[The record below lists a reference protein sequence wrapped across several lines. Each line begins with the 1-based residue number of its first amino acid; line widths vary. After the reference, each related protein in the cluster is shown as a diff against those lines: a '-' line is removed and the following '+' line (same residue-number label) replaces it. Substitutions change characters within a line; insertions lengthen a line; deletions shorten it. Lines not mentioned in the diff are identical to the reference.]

1 MIVAIGLAVR
11 RVAIVAAATLWLAT
25 CVDAGP
31 APVMQAS
38 MQPQPEPPAPDRAAP
53 REIRSPLGSYLA
65 GRLAHHEND
74 TAAAVRYFS
83 RALAEDPEN
92 LDLLRQTYLAMHAEG
107 RMLEAVTLARRVVE
121 INPKSPIAALT
132 LAIEAIR
139 TDDFDAAQGYL
150 NALPLDGYNNILVPV
165 LRAWSNVG
173 LERFDAAHEALKV
186 LDERDDLAAFR
197 DFHVA
202 LIEDLAGNTTEAEQA
217 YRSTL
222 SAQPGGTYR
231 AVAAFG
237 SFLERN
243 GRGEAA
249 LEVYGSF
256 QAKHPDNVWLE
267 PSFARVA
274 SGQTPERMVR
284 NGGEGAAELLFGV
297 TSALHQS
304 NAFGPALLYA
314 RAALHLRPGFDS
326 AELLLS
332 EILGALK
339 RPAEAISA
347 YQTIPPDS
355 PLHWSMRLRVA
366 ANLDEL
372 DRNEEAVAELR
383 AMAAERPER
392 TDALMALGS
401 LMRSKERWVEAV
413 AAYDEAIA
421 RIAKPEERHWR
432 ALYARGIALE
442 RSKQWQRGEQDF
454 LKALE
459 LRPDQPYVMNYL
471 GYSWVDKGVNLERAL
486 KMIER
491 AVELRPNDG
500 YIIDSLGWAL
510 YRMGKFEDSAE
521 HLERAVELRPEDPT
535 INDHLGDA
543 YWRVGRRIEARFQ
556 WRRALALE
564 PEEEETVATI
574 EAKILKG
581 LSPSAAAAADDGT

>member
-1 MIVAIGLAVR
+1 
-11 RVAIVAAATLWLAT
+11 
-25 CVDAGP
+25 
-31 APVMQAS
+31 
-38 MQPQPEPPAPDRAAP
+38 
-53 REIRSPLGSYLA
+53 
-65 GRLAHHEND
+65 
-74 TAAAVRYFS
+74 
-83 RALAEDPEN
+83 
-92 LDLLRQTYLAMHAEG
+92 
-107 RMLEAVTLARRVVE
+107 
-121 INPKSPIAALT
+121 
-132 LAIEAIR
+132 
-139 TDDFDAAQGYL
+139 
-150 NALPLDGYNNILVPV
+150 
-165 LRAWSNVG
+165 
-173 LERFDAAHEALKV
+173 
-186 LDERDDLAAFR
+186 
-197 DFHVA
+197 
-202 LIEDLAGNTTEAEQA
+202 
-217 YRSTL
+217 
-222 SAQPGGTYR
+222 
-231 AVAAFG
+231 
-237 SFLERN
+237 
-243 GRGEAA
+243 
-249 LEVYGSF
+249 
-256 QAKHPDNVWLE
+256 
-267 PSFARVA
+267 
-274 SGQTPERMVR
+274 
-284 NGGEGAAELLFGV
+284 
-297 TSALHQS
+297 
-304 NAFGPALLYA
+304 LLYA

-332 EILGALK
+332 EILGALE

-347 YQTIPPDS
+347 YRTIPPHS

-471 GYSWVDKGVNLERAL
+471 GYSWVDKGVNLDRAL

-521 HLERAVELRPEDPT
+521 HLERAVELRPGDPT

-574 EAKILKG
+574 EAKLLNG
-581 LSPSAAAAADDGT
+581 LSPSAAADDGT